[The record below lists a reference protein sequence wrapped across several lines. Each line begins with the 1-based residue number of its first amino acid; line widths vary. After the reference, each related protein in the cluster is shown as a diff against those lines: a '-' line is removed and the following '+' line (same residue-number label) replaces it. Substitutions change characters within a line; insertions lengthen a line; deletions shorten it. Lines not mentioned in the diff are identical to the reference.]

1 MKTVEVKRDAL
12 LKPATDEAVS
22 PAAMLEW
29 LKGIGPETA
38 TVLWAEQLPRRISP
52 QHLTLAIVLG
62 ALWANMHGSFFL
74 GPLIAGGVA
83 ATANVSTA
91 LGVCAVLAVGLAAL
105 LAIGARE
112 PAR

>member
-1 MKTVEVKRDAL
+1 MVGL
-12 LKPATDEAVS
+12 LIVAPTAAIVVS
-22 PAAMLEW
+22 PSTIF
-29 LKGIGPETA
+29 GINA
-38 TVLWAEQLPRRISP
+38 SSVA
-52 QHLTLAIVLG
+52 LG
-62 ALWANMHGSFFL
+62 FFL

-83 ATANVSTA
+83 ATANVPTA